1 MLLNVTFEY
10 VADGSAERE
19 ISEEEENPL
28 MPSSTLFL
36 FQMLLTSAQLR

>member
-19 ISEEEENPL
+19 ISEEEGDKPL
-28 MPSSTLFL
+28 TPSSTMFL
-36 FQMLLTSAQLR
+36 FQMLLTSA